1 MNVQLV
7 NRKLISTYGQ
17 KRTIGSWVTSLV
29 SKAPHVLLKSA
40 DSPVAVL
47 LLPVVLL
54 IQLSI
59 NSATKS
65 SYRTHALNQQFVR
78 ENTQTIDCRCF
89 HSKDNWAER
98 NWFTSVTSRERKFRG
113 REIAFGPNKHQDA
126 ARRMLMLT

>member
-1 MNVQLV
+1 LSDIFSVE
-7 NRKLISTYGQ
+7 
-17 KRTIGSWVTSLV
+17 
-29 SKAPHVLLKSA
+29 SA
-40 DSPVAVL
+40 ARVAKERRPVAVL
-47 LLPVVLL
+47 LLPVVLS

-98 NWFTSVTSRERKFRG
+98 NWFTSVTSRERKFG
-113 REIAFGPNKHQDA
+113 RSEIALWANKHQDT
-126 ARRMLMLT
+126 ARTMLMLARIARKNLL